1 MCQNIKSTFY
11 GGVSNG
17 TEFRAYLDIKLL
29 CFIYSFCFD
38 TGSKIANIKK
48 EFVVEKTNES
58 KEAGKL
64 IAVEKDEA
72 QEILSEA
79 LPALI
84 SAKEALNN
92 LNKNDI
98 TEIRSFATPPE
109 PVQVVTEC
117 VALILGYK
125 EVNWKVSKQMMSDP
139 KFLNTLK
146 GLNADEITPKLQSQ
160 IRAKLKV

>member
-1 MCQNIKSTFY
+1 MVTSVDGKEVGAYLNIK
-11 GGVSNG
+11 
-17 TEFRAYLDIKLL
+17 L
-29 CFIYSFCFD
+29 CFIYSFYSEIA
-38 TGSKIANIKK
+38 SKTANTKK
-48 EFVVEKTNES
+48 EIVVEKTIES
-58 KEAGKL
+58 KEAGKR

-72 QEILSEA
+72 QEILSQA

-146 GLNADEITPKLQSQ
+146 GLNADEITPKIQSQ
-160 IRAKLKV
+160 IRTKLKV

>member
-1 MCQNIKSTFY
+1 MFY
-11 GGVSNG
+11 NF
-17 TEFRAYLDIKLL
+17 FRYEIA
-29 CFIYSFCFD
+29 
-38 TGSKIANIKK
+38 SKIANTKK
-48 EFVVEKTNES
+48 EIVVEKTIEN
-58 KEAGKL
+58 KEAGKI

-72 QEILSEA
+72 QEILSQA
-79 LPALI
+79 LPALA
-84 SAKEALNN
+84 SAKDALNN

-139 KFLNTLK
+139 RFLNTLK
-146 GLNADEITPKLQSQ
+146 GLNADDITSKQQSLV
-160 IRAKLKV
+160 RAKLKV